1 MCRILVVA
9 TVSGAGMGPYVS
21 EIANTFSATDDVY
34 FIFSD
39 ADLFYKKNIKEDLH
53 KKSVFY
59 SNKSSRIRQAV
70 TKIFD
75 ERGGLYHA
83 ILEECKRLNIDIVHF
98 INGCRNK
105 YIFRKLKDNGIKIL
119 NTVHDI
125 HPHESSSRL
134 FKRLREKIYWY
145 KSFKRICESR
155 YLVTN
160 SKMQFQE
167 IKDKFT
173 EKHVFFHE
181 FPSLVT
187 KEIQEG
193 TEKSKELENI
203 TKPYILFFGRIQAYK
218 GLNILCNA
226 FVNTYELNK
235 DYNLV
240 IAGSGKLNYEI
251 GANLDSIVFINRY
264 IKDTEIAQLYKNAAA
279 VVYPYTSATQ
289 SGVLSLAFYYQ
300 VPVLTSDIPYFKAVI
315 NHYCTGY
322 IFKSG
327 DSEDLASQLKLL
339 LGNDNNTMKKNQAD
353 YYSKFYQNT
362 AIRKQLLE
370 IYASIYMSDNNIS
383 NG

>member
-9 TVSGAGMGPYVS
+9 TISGAGMGPYVS

-34 FIFSD
+34 FLFNDTDS
-39 ADLFYKKNIKEDLH
+39 FYKRNIKEELH
-53 KKSVFY
+53 KKSIFY
-59 SNKSSRIRQAV
+59 SKKSSRIHQVV

-75 ERGGLYHA
+75 ERRGLYQA
-83 ILEECKRLNIDIVHF
+83 ILEECKRLDIDIVHF
-98 INGCRNK
+98 INGCRNE
-105 YIFRKLKDNGIKIL
+105 YIYRKLKQNGIKIL
-119 NTVHDI
+119 TTVHDL
-125 HPHESSSRL
+125 HPHESSSRF
-134 FKRLREKIYWY
+134 FKRLREKFYWH

-160 SKMQFQE
+160 SMIQYQE
-167 IKDKFT
+167 IKDKF
-173 EKHVFFHE
+173 KDKYVFSHE

-193 TEKSKELENI
+193 IEKSKELENI
-203 TKPYILFFGRIQAYK
+203 IKPYILFFGRIEAYK
-218 GLNILCNA
+218 GLNILCDA
-226 FVNTYELNK
+226 FVNSPELNK
-235 DYNLV
+235 NYNLV
-240 IAGSGKLNYEI
+240 IAGRGKLNYEI

-279 VVYPYTSATQ
+279 VVYPYISATQ

-315 NHYCTGY
+315 NDYCTGY
-322 IFKSG
+322 IFKNG
-327 DSEDLASQLKLL
+327 DSEDLASKLKQLLRSN
-339 LGNDNNTMKKNQAD
+339 NDAIKKNQAD
-353 YYSKFYQNT
+353 YYSKFYQSS
-362 AIRKQLLE
+362 AIREQLLE